1 MGIGNVPAG
10 TSSGPITSSTL
21 IYADQGVLLG
31 YLVTSTS
38 SGTIKAYDSATAATS
53 STVLHDTLTPAAGN
67 FIPAP
72 FAFSKGLYL
81 VIGGTI
87 SFAAIYA

>member
-10 TSSGPITSSTL
+10 VSSGPITSSKL
-21 IYADQGVLLG
+21 VKADQGVLLG

-53 STVLHDTLTPAAGN
+53 STVLHDTLTPAAGT
-67 FIPAP
+67 FIQAP
-72 FAFSKGLYL
+72 FSFASGLYL

-87 SFAAIYA
+87 SVVAVYA

>member
-1 MGIGNVPAG
+1 MAFGIETGV
-10 TSSGPITSSTL
+10 SSGPITSSTL
-21 IYADQGVLLG
+21 IKSTEGILLG

-53 STVLHDTLTPAAGN
+53 STVLHDTLTPAAGQ
-67 FIPAP
+67 FVRFPIG
-72 FAFSKGLYL
+72 FSAGLYL

-87 SFAAIYA
+87 SFAAVYV